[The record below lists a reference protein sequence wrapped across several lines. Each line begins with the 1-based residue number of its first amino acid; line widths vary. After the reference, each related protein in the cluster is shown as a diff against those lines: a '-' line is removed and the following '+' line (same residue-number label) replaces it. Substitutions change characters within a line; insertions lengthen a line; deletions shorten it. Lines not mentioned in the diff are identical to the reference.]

1 MKHKILSLYQIMGRT
16 RVIAS
21 LLFLFVLGTFV
32 ISTIPANAQSLTG
45 HIDDNTPF
53 VEIPIAVFDDNSLL
67 KISLTATSGDLDPLL
82 YLVDSNGNI
91 IAENDDVVDG
101 DINSYIEFVRPP
113 FGKYT
118 IIATRFGVDEGDTG
132 GDFSLSMSIEPAISS
147 EEQAEFALDED
158 TLSKAGYP
166 KANPKSQAEWT
177 FLVYSGGDSNLEASV
192 MNDLDEF
199 ELGGGSTDSVR
210 IVALLDR
217 HPEYNADNGD
227 IQTAQ
232 LFEIGADVSA
242 DHNQVFPATLDST
255 PLADLGVIDSGD
267 AQNLAQFLHWGI
279 QNYPA
284 KRYAVILAGH
294 GAAWQGVV
302 ADESTGNNIALAD
315 LQKTFSTVLSA
326 NNLEKFDLLVNDAC
340 SMSNIEYLMTIAPFF
355 DYTFASPEI
364 IVDPGVDMTA
374 LTQLLNENPSALE
387 TVGEQLVNNYIGRD
401 IVDRKGIDNDYL
413 GLAFTNLAPF
423 DRVAEAIT
431 AFSDFINTDPI
442 GYSNIIGQAR
452 ANTYTYSAF
461 LDQDELIDLGDLM
474 QQLIAYSSDTQ
485 LISLSRDVISALED
499 IRDYAQAAERV
510 QGRISFYSI
519 YFPAKSKEFVRDYTL
534 ITPLQA
540 WGEMLREY
548 YNVITPR
555 LWQADDSLL
564 AYHPAIAPKVR
575 VTRVYPSVSSIV
587 FPPTI
592 SVEIVGRRIAS
603 GAFTIDRIG
612 EDGTAYR
619 LAENYI
625 LTEVVNDN
633 TVSFVNSWKSGVD
646 QSYFNWLPMTLP
658 VVTDGTVS
666 EFEYLT
672 RTGDNASL
680 NGRYREAGSERWND
694 VIVIFNLDGTVRDVI
709 TQTASGALAAV
720 KIPVGAEFQ
729 TYRYVVKSG
738 GELFPEPNTAYTW
751 GENGISWIPQAAPS
765 GQYNLGFL
773 VTAFGGA
780 SGFDSVQVTV
790 DNATFPPDLAGYADI
805 NLGVNFQR
813 PAGWSAIADLGG
825 WLTASNPRGDVVL
838 NVYYFRA
845 TDDIFGILETAQR
858 RFNLELTSPA
868 TTYSWQD
875 EIGLR
880 FSHTYQTSDGAVWN
894 GDGLVFHRQTA
905 QGDRGMVFTLDTR
918 ADAPVNREALFRVF
932 SRSIQFFDAES
943 LKLEDVS
950 DWRYDF
956 INRLIPYP
964 VIKTWQNTTRFADGI
979 WTVYRPVSDASRLT
993 LAAIAQ
999 LEEEDTQTAM
1009 DNILAEF
1016 ASGGTITQRIY
1027 NAEHH
1032 EWLTASFEVIRSGQP
1047 MVGRIYITELNNR
1060 LYAFRF
1066 ETPKGVQAVSIFRD
1080 FFEPM
1085 IDGFAPPSDITFSSG
1100 TRTAFVKSA
1109 VITANDSCGDVTWNM
1124 LCYGGGQPIQALVV
1138 DDVGEISIETI
1149 SETRDIQ
1156 DILAFRV
1163 GELEDG
1169 TVDPFSVA
1177 SVNIQAN
1184 IPNTNTT
1191 ENIKLIVFGGAT
1203 VVNKAI
1209 LAPNTINRLRVINP
1223 LDVRLN
1229 IRSMPSTDVSYVSG
1243 TLIPTQEAI
1252 AVARTEDNLWV
1263 RVMLPDNP
1271 YQTGW
1276 VSAEL
1281 LQVVDETQT
1290 IESLKIGNPNLP
1302 DYSAMQS
1309 IEILFDDQLDQNV
1322 SLNGVLI
1329 QTAPSQEVLYLE
1341 INGALFEIA
1350 GGSMF
1355 FWRGDVAGL
1364 ESVSTSE
1371 QVDAFGDV
1379 TSRRRPSSWTS
1390 EVLSGSVRI
1399 QIANADVQATITS
1412 VAGTQVEFDETA
1424 SNVQLSAS
1432 DRSGGSLNSAL
1443 STSLGIVQL
1452 GGNLTAE
1459 EIRQLVQAQ
1468 GQVNALDLNNAQ
1480 DLPFFFGGRGEV
1492 FYFNQSS
1499 FSDENVLDYLFSQS
1513 TPTEP

>member
-1 MKHKILSLYQIMGRT
+1 MTHLLFSLNRFMGRT
-16 RVIAS
+16 RAIAS
-21 LLFLFVLGTFV
+21 LLFLFIVWLVAT
-32 ISTIPANAQSLTG
+32 SYQPSNAQSLVG
-45 HIDDNTPF
+45 RIDNNTPF
-53 VEIPIAVFDDNSLL
+53 IEVPIAVFDDNSVF
-67 KISLTATSGDLDPLL
+67 KISLTATSGDLDTLL
-82 YLVDSNGNI
+82 YLVDNNGNI
-91 IAENDDVVDG
+91 IAENDDVTDG
-101 DINSYIEFVRPP
+101 NTDSYIEFVRPP

-118 IIATRFGVDEGDTG
+118 VIVTRFGVDDGNTS
-132 GDFSLSMSIEPAISS
+132 GDFSLGMSIEPATSPD
-147 EEQAEFALDED
+147 AVADFLLDESSLAD
-158 TLSKAGYP
+158 AGYP
-166 KANPKSQAEWT
+166 KIAPHEEAEWT
-177 FLVYSGGDSNLEASV
+177 LLVYSGGDSNLEASV
-192 MNDLDEF
+192 INDLDEF
-199 ELGGGSTDSVR
+199 ERAGGSTESVR

-217 HPEYNADNGD
+217 HPEYNTSNGD
-227 IQTAQ
+227 VKTAQ
-232 LFEIGADVSA
+232 LFEIGADSSA
-242 DHNQVFPATLDST
+242 DHEQIFPATLDST

-294 GAAWQGVV
+294 GAAWQGVL
-302 ADESTGNNIALAD
+302 ADESTGNSISLIGLERAFSAAL
-315 LQKTFSTVLSA
+315 TA
-326 NNLEKFDLLVNDAC
+326 NNIEKFELLVNDAC
-340 SMSNIEYLMTIAPFF
+340 SMSSIEYFMAIQPFF

-364 IVDPGVDMTA
+364 VVDPGVDMTT

-387 TVGEQLVNNYIGRD
+387 TLGEPLVDAYIGRD
-401 IVDRKGIDNDYL
+401 IVDRRGIDNDYL
-413 GLAFTNLAPF
+413 SLAFTDLSRFEGVVDALTEF
-423 DRVAEAIT
+423 ADV
-431 AFSDFINTDPI
+431 INTDPI

-461 LDQDELIDLGDLM
+461 LDQNDLIDVGDLM

-485 LISLSRDVISALED
+485 LIGLARGVIGALED
-499 IRDYAQAAERV
+499 IRLYAQAASRV

-519 YFPAKSKEFVRDYTL
+519 YFPAKSQNFVRDYTL

-540 WGEMLREY
+540 WGQMLREH

-564 AYHPAIAPKVR
+564 AYHPAIAPQVR

-592 SVEIVGRRIAS
+592 SVEVVGRRIAS

-612 EDGTAYR
+612 DDGTVYR
-619 LAENYI
+619 LAENRI
-625 LTEVVNDN
+625 LTEIVTDTTVN
-633 TVSFVNSWKSGVD
+633 FVNSWKSGVD
-646 QSYFNWLPMTLP
+646 QSYFNWLPMTLS
-658 VVTDGTVS
+658 VVTDGTIS

-680 NGRYREAGSERWND
+680 NGRYREVGSERWND
-694 VIVIFNLDGTVRDVI
+694 VTVIFSLDGTVRDI
-709 TQTASGALAAV
+709 ISQTASGALAAV
-720 KIPVGAEFQ
+720 QIPLGAEFQ
-729 TYRYVVKSG
+729 SYRYSVKAG
-738 GELFPEPNTAYTW
+738 GGLFPEPNITYTW
-751 GENGISWIPQAAPS
+751 GENGISWSQQAAPS

-790 DNATFPPDLAGYADI
+790 DNQTLPPDLSGYADI
-805 NLGVNFQR
+805 NLGINFQR
-813 PAGWSAIADLGG
+813 PAGWSSIADLGG
-825 WLTASNPRGDVVL
+825 WLTANSPRGDAVL

-845 TDDIFGILETAQR
+845 PDDIFGILETAQS
-858 RFNLELTSPA
+858 RFDLELTSA
-868 TTYSWQD
+868 AQTYRWQD
-875 EIGLR
+875 ELGLR
-880 FSHTYQTSDGAVWN
+880 FSHTYQTADGVVWN

-918 ADAPVNREALFRVF
+918 ADARVNRDALFRSF
-932 SRSIQFFDAES
+932 ANSIQFFDAQS
-943 LKLEDVS
+943 LQLEDVS

-964 VIKTWQNTTRFADGI
+964 VIKTWQNTTRLADGV

-993 LAAIAQ
+993 IAAIAQ
-999 LEEEDTQTAM
+999 LDESDVQTAM

-1016 ASGGTITQRIY
+1016 ALGGTHTQRIY

-1032 EWLTASFEVIRSGQP
+1032 EWLTASFEVIRGGQP
-1047 MVGRIYITELNNR
+1047 MVGRVYITELNNR

-1066 ETPKGVQAVSIFRD
+1066 ETPQGVQAVSIFRA

-1085 IDGFAPPSDITFSSG
+1085 IDGFAPPSDVTFSSG

-1109 VITANDSCGDVTWNM
+1109 VIAVNDSCGDTVWNTI
-1124 LCYGGGQPIQALVV
+1124 CYGGGLPIQVLAV
-1138 DDVGEISIETI
+1138 DDIGEITVQTADEIRPT
-1149 SETRDIQ
+1149 D
-1156 DILAFRV
+1156 DVLAFRV
-1163 GELEDG
+1163 GVRDDG

-1177 SVNIQAN
+1177 LVNIQAN
-1184 IPNTNTT
+1184 IPETNST

-1209 LAPNTINRLRVINP
+1209 LAPDTINRLVMINP
-1223 LDVRLN
+1223 LDIRVN
-1229 IRSMPSTDVSYVSG
+1229 IRSMPSTNISVVVG
-1243 TLIPTQEAI
+1243 TLISTQEVI
-1252 AVARTEDNLWV
+1252 AVARTEDNLWI
-1263 RVMLPDNP
+1263 RVQLPDNP

-1281 LQVVDETQT
+1281 LRMVDEEAT

-1329 QTAPSQEVLYLE
+1329 QTAPSQRVLYLE

-1371 QVDAFGDV
+1371 QVDAFGDT

-1412 VAGTQVEFDETA
+1412 VAGTQVQFDETQ
-1424 SNVQLSAS
+1424 NDVQLSAS

-1443 STSLGIVQL
+1443 SDSLGVVQL

-1459 EIRQLVQAQ
+1459 EVRQLVQSQ
-1468 GQVNALDLNNAQ
+1468 GAVNALDLNNAQ
-1480 DLPFFFGGRGEV
+1480 DLPFFFGGRSGV

-1499 FSDENVLDYLFSQS
+1499 FSDANVLDYLFSES
-1513 TPTEP
+1513 PPAP

>member
-1 MKHKILSLYQIMGRT
+1 MRRWHERQRDWSARLVANHSEKR
-16 RVIAS
+16 
-21 LLFLFVLGTFV
+21 LLR
-32 ISTIPANAQSLTG
+32 ALTG
-45 HIDDNTPF
+45 
-53 VEIPIAVFDDNSLL
+53 A
-67 KISLTATSGDLDPLL
+67 AG
-82 YLVDSNGNI
+82 
-91 IAENDDVVDG
+91 
-101 DINSYIEFVRPP
+101 RP
-113 FGKYT
+113 
-118 IIATRFGVDEGDTG
+118 
-132 GDFSLSMSIEPAISS
+132 SSI
-147 EEQAEFALDED
+147 
-158 TLSKAGYP
+158 
-166 KANPKSQAEWT
+166 
-177 FLVYSGGDSNLEASV
+177 
-192 MNDLDEF
+192 
-199 ELGGGSTDSVR
+199 
-210 IVALLDR
+210 
-217 HPEYNADNGD
+217 
-227 IQTAQ
+227 
-232 LFEIGADVSA
+232 
-242 DHNQVFPATLDST
+242 
-255 PLADLGVIDSGD
+255 
-267 AQNLAQFLHWGI
+267 
-279 QNYPA
+279 
-284 KRYAVILAGH
+284 
-294 GAAWQGVV
+294 
-302 ADESTGNNIALAD
+302 
-315 LQKTFSTVLSA
+315 
-326 NNLEKFDLLVNDAC
+326 
-340 SMSNIEYLMTIAPFF
+340 
-355 DYTFASPEI
+355 
-364 IVDPGVDMTA
+364 
-374 LTQLLNENPSALE
+374 
-387 TVGEQLVNNYIGRD
+387 
-401 IVDRKGIDNDYL
+401 
-413 GLAFTNLAPF
+413 
-423 DRVAEAIT
+423 
-431 AFSDFINTDPI
+431 
-442 GYSNIIGQAR
+442 
-452 ANTYTYSAF
+452 
-461 LDQDELIDLGDLM
+461 DLM
-474 QQLIAYSSDTQ
+474 QQLIAYTSDNQ
-485 LISLSRDVISALED
+485 LITLARDVLSALDEM
-499 IRDYAQAAERV
+499 RLYAQAAPRV

-519 YFPAKSKEFVRDYTL
+519 YFPSKSKDFIRDYAL
-534 ITPLQA
+534 LTPLNA
-540 WGEMLREY
+540 WGAMLREY
-548 YNVITPR
+548 YNVSTPR

-603 GAFTIDRIG
+603 GAFTIDRLS

-619 LAENYI
+619 LAENRI
-625 LTEVVNDN
+625 LTEVVTD
-633 TVSFVNSWKSGVD
+633 TSVSFVNSWKSGVD

-680 NGRYREAGSERWND
+680 NGRYREVGSERWND
-694 VIVIFNLDGTVRDVI
+694 VVVIFNLDGTVRDVI

-729 TYRYVVKSG
+729 SYRYVVKSG
-738 GELFPEPNTAYTW
+738 GELSPEPNTAYTW
-751 GENGISWIPQAAPS
+751 GETGISWTPQAAPS

-780 SGFDSVQVTV
+780 SGFDAVQVTV

-805 NLGVNFQR
+805 NLGINFQR
-813 PAGWSAIADLGG
+813 PAGWGAIADLGG
-825 WLTASNPRGDVVL
+825 WLTANSPRGDAVL

-845 TDDIFGILETAQR
+845 TDDIFGVLETAQR
-858 RFNLELTSPA
+858 RFDLELTTPA

-880 FSHTYQTSDGAVWN
+880 FSHTYQTADGVVWN

-905 QGDRGMVFTLDTR
+905 QGERGMVFTLDTR
-918 ADAPVNREALFRVF
+918 ADARVNRNALFNNF
-932 SRSIQFFDAES
+932 ANSIQFFDAES

-964 VIKTWQNTTRFADGI
+964 VIKTWQNTTRLADGI

-999 LEEEDTQTAM
+999 LEEKDRQVAM
-1009 DNILAEF
+1009 DAILAEF
-1016 ASGGTITQRIY
+1016 AAGGTVTQRIY
-1027 NAEHH
+1027 DGEHH
-1032 EWLTASFEVIRSGQP
+1032 EWLTASFEVIRGGQP
-1047 MVGRIYITELNNR
+1047 MVGRIYITDLNNR

-1066 ETPKGVQAVSIFRD
+1066 ETPRGVQSVGIFRE

-1109 VITANDSCGDVTWNM
+1109 VITANDSCGDVVWNTI
-1124 LCYGGGQPIQALVV
+1124 CYGGGQPLQLLTV
-1138 DDVGEISIETI
+1138 DELGEITLETADQ
-1149 SETRDIQ
+1149 TRPID

-1163 GELEDG
+1163 GVLEDG

-1177 SVNIQAN
+1177 LVNVQAN

-1209 LAPNTINRLRVINP
+1209 LAPDTVNRLLMFNP
-1223 LDVRLN
+1223 LDIRVN
-1229 IRSMPSTDVSYVSG
+1229 IRSMPSTNISYVSG
-1243 TLIPTQEAI
+1243 TLISTQEVV
-1252 AVARTEDNLWV
+1252 AVARTEDNAWV
-1263 RVMLPDNP
+1263 RVQLPDNP

-1281 LQVVDETQT
+1281 LRVVDETQT

-1309 IEILFDDQLDQNV
+1309 IEILFDDQLDQTV

-1329 QTAPSQEVLYLE
+1329 QTTSSQKAVYLE

-1364 ESVSTSE
+1364 ENVSASE

-1412 VAGTQVEFDETA
+1412 VAGTQVAFDESA
-1424 SNVQLSAS
+1424 SNVALSAA

-1443 STSLGIVQL
+1443 STSLGVVQL

-1459 EIRQLVQAQ
+1459 EIRQLQQVQ
-1468 GQVNALDLNNAQ
+1468 GDVNALDLNTAQ

-1492 FYFNQSS
+1492 FYFNQAS
-1499 FSDENVLDYLFSQS
+1499 FSDTNVLDYLFSQS
-1513 TPTEP
+1513 PTEP

>member
-1 MKHKILSLYQIMGRT
+1 MKQLTISRNRIGGRA
-16 RVIAS
+16 RVIAL
-21 LLFLFVLGTFV
+21 LLFLFTLWIFATSVQPT
-32 ISTIPANAQSLTG
+32 NAQSLTG
-45 HIDDNTPF
+45 RIDSATPF
-53 VEIPIAVFDDNSLL
+53 IEVPIAVFDDSSII
-67 KISLTATSGDLDPLL
+67 KITLTAVSGDLDPLL
-82 YLVDSNGNI
+82 YLVDANGNI
-91 IAENDDVVDG
+91 IAENDDVADG
-101 DINSYIEFVRPP
+101 DINSYIEFARPP

-118 IIATRFGVDEGDTG
+118 VIVTRFGVDDGDTG
-132 GDFSLSMSIEPAISS
+132 GEFSLTMSIEPAIAPDA
-147 EEQAEFALDED
+147 QTDFLLDEK
-158 TLSKAGYP
+158 TLADAGYP
-166 KANPKSQAEWT
+166 ELNPQEQAEWT

-192 MNDLDEF
+192 INDLDEF
-199 ELGGGSTDSVR
+199 EMAGGSTDSVR

-217 HPEYNADNGD
+217 HPDYNTDNGD

-242 DHNQVFPATLDST
+242 DHNIAFPATLDST

-284 KRYAVILAGH
+284 KHYAVILAGH
-294 GAAWQGVV
+294 GAAWQGVMV
-302 ADESTGNNIALAD
+302 DESTGNSISLSG
-315 LQKTFSTVLSA
+315 LQKTFSAVLNA

-340 SMSNIEYLMTIAPFF
+340 SMSSIEYLMTIQPFF

-364 IVDPGVDMTA
+364 VVDPGLDMTT
-374 LTQLLNENPSALE
+374 LTNLLNENPDALE
-387 TVGEQLVNNYIGRD
+387 SVGVGLVDAYIGRD
-401 IVDRKGIDNDYL
+401 TIDRQGIDNEYL
-413 GLAFTNLAPF
+413 GLAFTNLSQFETVVESVNAF
-423 DRVAEAIT
+423 AE
-431 AFSDFINTDPI
+431 FINADPI

-461 LDQDELIDLGDLM
+461 LDQNDLIDLGDLM

-485 LISLSRDVISALED
+485 LINLAQGVIRSLEE
-499 IRDYAQAAERV
+499 IRVYAQAAQRV

-519 YFPAKSKEFVRDYTL
+519 YFPAKSKDFERDYTL
-534 ITPLQA
+534 ITPLQG
-540 WGEMLREY
+540 WGEMLRDY

-603 GAFTIDRIG
+603 GAFTIDRIDENG
-612 EDGTAYR
+612 LVYR
-619 LAENYI
+619 LAENRI
-625 LTEVVNDN
+625 LTEVVTDT
-633 TVSFVNSWKSGVD
+633 TVNFVNSWKSGVD

-658 VVTDGTVS
+658 VITDGIVS
-666 EFEYLT
+666 EYEFLT

-680 NGRYREAGSERWND
+680 NGRYREVGSERWND
-694 VIVIFNLDGTVRDVI
+694 VTVIFNLDGTVRDVI
-709 TQTASGALAAV
+709 SQTSSGALAAV
-720 KIPVGAEFQ
+720 QIPTGAEFQ
-729 TYRYVVKSG
+729 SYRYAVKSG
-738 GELFPEPNTAYTW
+738 GELSPEPNTLYNW
-751 GENGISWIPQAAPS
+751 GETGISWTQESAPS

-780 SGFDSVQVTV
+780 SGFDSVEVTV
-790 DNATFPPDLAGYADI
+790 DNQTLPPNLSGYADI

-813 PAGWSAIADLGG
+813 PAGWSSIVDLGG
-825 WLTASNPRGDVVL
+825 WLTASSPRGDAVL

-845 TDDIFGILETAQR
+845 VDDIFGVLETAQK
-858 RFNLELTSPA
+858 RFDLELTAAASS
-868 TTYSWQD
+868 YRWQD

-880 FSHTYQTSDGAVWN
+880 VSHTYQTSDGVVWN
-894 GDGLVFHRQTA
+894 GEGLVFHRQTA

-918 ADAPVNREALFRVF
+918 ADARVNRDALFRSF
-932 SRSIQFFDAES
+932 ANSIQFFDAQS
-943 LKLEDVS
+943 LELEDVS

-964 VIKTWQNTTRFADGI
+964 VIKTWQNTTRLADGV
-979 WTVYRPVSDASRLT
+979 WTVYRPISDASRLT
-993 LAAIAQ
+993 IAAIAQ
-999 LEEEDTQTAM
+999 IEEKDTQTAM
-1009 DNILAEF
+1009 DAILAQF
-1016 ASGGTITQRIY
+1016 ADGGTATQRVY

-1032 EWLTASFEVIRSGQP
+1032 EWLTASFEVIRAGQP

-1066 ETPKGVQAVSIFRD
+1066 ETPQGVQAVSIFRE

-1085 IDGFAPPSDITFSSG
+1085 IDGFAPPSDVTFSSG

-1109 VITANDSCGDVTWNM
+1109 VIAANDSCGDVAWNTI
-1124 LCYGGGQPIQALVV
+1124 CYGGGQPIQVLVV
-1138 DDVGEISIETI
+1138 DDAGEITAQTVDEPRAT
-1149 SETRDIQ
+1149 D

-1163 GELEDG
+1163 GVLEDG

-1177 SVNIQAN
+1177 LVNIQAN
-1184 IPNTNTT
+1184 IPNNNTA

-1209 LAPNTINRLRVINP
+1209 LAPDTINRLPIINL
-1223 LDVRLN
+1223 LDIEVN
-1229 IRSMPSTDVSYVSG
+1229 IRSMPSTNISLVVG

-1252 AVARTEDNLWV
+1252 AVGRTEDNQWV
-1263 RVMLPDNP
+1263 RVQLPDNP
-1271 YQTGW
+1271 YLTGW
-1276 VSAEL
+1276 VRADL
-1281 LQVVDETQT
+1281 IQTVDEEAS

-1302 DYSAMQS
+1302 DYSTMQS
-1309 IEILFDDQLDQNV
+1309 IEILFDDQLDQTV

-1329 QTAPSQEVLYLE
+1329 QTAPSQKVLYLE

-1371 QVDAFGDV
+1371 QIDAFGET

-1412 VAGTQVEFDETA
+1412 VAGTQVEFNEAD
-1424 SNVQLSAS
+1424 SNVELSAA
-1432 DRSGGSLNSAL
+1432 DRSGGTVSAAL
-1443 STSLGIVQL
+1443 SDSLGATQL

-1459 EIRQLVQAQ
+1459 EIRQLVQSQ
-1468 GQVNALDLNNAQ
+1468 GEVNALDLNSAE

-1499 FSDENVLDYLFSQS
+1499 FSDAGILDYLFSES
-1513 TPTEP
+1513 PPAP